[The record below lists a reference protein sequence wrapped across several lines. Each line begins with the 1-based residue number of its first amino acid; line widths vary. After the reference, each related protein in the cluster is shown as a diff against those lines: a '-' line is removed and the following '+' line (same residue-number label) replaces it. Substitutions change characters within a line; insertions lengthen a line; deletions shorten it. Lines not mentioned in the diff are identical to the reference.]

1 MLCGE
6 FVWSVMEDS
15 VDHWTYGIVSAN
27 GNMYR
32 HYGSRVNH
40 WTYGIVSAD
49 GNMCRHYGSRVNH
62 WTYGIVSA
70 DGNMCRHYGRQ
81 WQPLNIRDC
90 VSWWK
95 HVQTLWKTVSTI
107 EHTGLCQLMET
118 CTGTMDHVS
127 TIEHTGLCQLMET
140 CADTMDHVSTIAH
153 TGLCQLMETCAG
165 TMDHHIHVNS
175 LHCWYPCLFL
185 TRQHVVRLFTA
196 KKATN
201 LWKMAKQ
208 NNNTTAIWFLEHE
221 TCMSS
226 SLPRSC

>member
-1 MLCGE
+1 
-6 FVWSVMEDS
+6 
-15 VDHWTYGIVSAN
+15 
-27 GNMYR
+27 MYR

-40 WTYGIVSAD
+40 GK
-49 GNMCRHYGSRVNH
+49 N
-62 WTYGIVSA
+62 GIVSA

-95 HVQTLWKTVSTI
+95 HVQALWKTVT
-107 EHTGLCQLMET
+107 
-118 CTGTMDHVS
+118 

-140 CADTMDHVSTIAH
+140 CADTMEDSVNHWTYGIVSANGNMCRHYGRQCQPLNIRDCVSWWKHVQTLWKTVSTIEH
-153 TGLCQLMETCAG
+153 TWLCQLMETCAG

-175 LHCWYPCLFL
+175 LHCWYPCLLL
-185 TRQHVVRLFTA
+185 TRQHVERLFTE
-196 KKATN
+196 KRRPIN
-201 LWKMAKQ
+201 KQ